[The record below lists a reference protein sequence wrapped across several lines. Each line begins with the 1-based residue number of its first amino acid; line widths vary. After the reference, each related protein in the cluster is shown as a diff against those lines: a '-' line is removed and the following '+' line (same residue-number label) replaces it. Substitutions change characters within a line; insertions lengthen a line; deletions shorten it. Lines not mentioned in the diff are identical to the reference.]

1 MGAQLARRSNTG
13 NVSSMP
19 SVHPRQPARDRE
31 SPTQAC
37 RFVRE
42 GEYWTITFEGT
53 VCRFRHARGFQHLA
67 RLLGTPGRPIPAT
80 QLAGGARAPGQRQ
93 VSPSSSTT
101 AERARSAVTKTIK
114 AAIRRLGMHDAALG
128 FHLGATIKT
137 GVLCVYTPDPGRR
150 IRWVVEDRST
160 GS

>member
-1 MGAQLARRSNTG
+1 M
-13 NVSSMP
+13 
-19 SVHPRQPARDRE
+19 
-31 SPTQAC
+31 
-37 RFVRE
+37 RE
-42 GEYWTITFEGT
+42 GEHWTIAFDGT
-53 VCRFRHARGFQHLA
+53 VSRFRHSRGLQHLA
-67 RLLGTPGRPIPAT
+67 RLVRAPGTPIPASE
-80 QLAGGARAPGQRQ
+80 LAGGGRVPDRRQ
-93 VSPSSSTT
+93 LSPSSPTT

-150 IRWVVEDRST
+150 IGWVVEDRSP

>member
-1 MGAQLARRSNTG
+1 MSR
-13 NVSSMP
+13 P
-19 SVHPRQPARDRE
+19 PPRQPAHDRE

-42 GEYWTITFEGT
+42 GEYWTIAFDGA
-53 VCRFRHARGFQHLA
+53 VSRFRQSRGLQHLA
-67 RLLGTPGRPIPAT
+67 RLLRAPGRPIPASA
-80 QLAGGARAPGQRQ
+80 LAGGGRAPGRCQ

-114 AAIRRLGMHDAALG
+114 AAIRRLGTHDAALG

-160 GS
+160 RS